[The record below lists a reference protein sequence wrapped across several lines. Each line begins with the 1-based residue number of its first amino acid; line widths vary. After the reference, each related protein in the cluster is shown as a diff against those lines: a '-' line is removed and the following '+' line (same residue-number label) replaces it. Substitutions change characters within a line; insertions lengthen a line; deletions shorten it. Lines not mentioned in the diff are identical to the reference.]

1 MNEEK
6 VIAGLVTFLK
16 ARATTLSD
24 PIIVIGL
31 GDEIP
36 NEGVRIQIEE
46 SEIEPVAAGLGYLD
60 IDFLVIGPAK
70 QDGAAAAYTAA
81 CGFLRRAL
89 SPRDEAQRDAL
100 RAAILTSTANASTV
114 RFYHHGK
121 SPGDPPEDPHR
132 YQRKQRLRLGL
143 SDPAI

>member
-1 MNEEK
+1 MNEER

-31 GDEIP
+31 GEEIP
-36 NEGVRIQIEE
+36 NEGVRLQIEE
-46 SEIEPVAAGLGYLD
+46 SDLEPVAGGLCYLD

-70 QDGAAAAYTAA
+70 QEGGDAAFIAA

-89 SPRDEAQRDAL
+89 PARDATQRDAL
-100 RAAILTSTANASTV
+100 RSAILTSSANASTV
-114 RFYHHGK
+114 HFYHHGK

-132 YQRKQRLRLGL
+132 YQRKRRLRLGL